1 MTQDLHMLKEKNK
14 NKCIYSSMLSPF
26 TKVDD
31 EFSFKPKIFNNKN
44 LPSNTL
50 KSATTP
56 LIKGKEC
63 SYSEAIKEIKKII
76 KFEKSMHI
84 DGLST
89 DFQSIQKILDFAEKY
104 KSSIN
109 HMCADELN
117 VYFSA
122 MQKYGGSFVSFNE
135 LKKRADFIIVIG
147 AKEENFSSDFFND
160 LNWKKT
166 KIKRTIFYIDD
177 KKKNTNY
184 FSLNLIDQ
192 INYLKSFLTEKEFG
206 TDQKFKDLKQ
216 KFSKSVFPIVI
227 ANIKKKD
234 YALTYSIFDFVRIL
248 NKQKRIKMYSIY
260 GSNNSGGFIN
270 ACVTKTG
277 YPNAI
282 NFTEIGP
289 VYEPNFILPDK
300 QKEQKNLQVFVS
312 SFEPNPNFVFFKKN
326 IFVGHPDFVYK
337 KKVDVFIPTKTPGY
351 DARGLIVRSD
361 NGGIFKLEKIVDSDF
376 PLITQLF
383 EDIQKK

>member
-1 MTQDLHMLKEKNK
+1 
-14 NKCIYSSMLSPF
+14 
-26 TKVDD
+26 
-31 EFSFKPKIFNNKN
+31 
-44 LPSNTL
+44 
-50 KSATTP
+50 
-56 LIKGKEC
+56 
-63 SYSEAIKEIKKII
+63 
-76 KFEKSMHI
+76 
-84 DGLST
+84 
-89 DFQSIQKILDFAEKY
+89 
-104 KSSIN
+104 
-109 HMCADELN
+109 
-117 VYFSA
+117 

-177 KKKNTNY
+177 KKNTNS

-216 KFSKSVFPIVI
+216 KFSKSVFPVVI

-361 NGGIFKLEKIVDSDF
+361 NGGIFKLEKIVDSDY

>member
-1 MTQDLHMLKEKNK
+1 
-14 NKCIYSSMLSPF
+14 MLSPF
-26 TKVDD
+26 VKVDND
-31 EFSFKPKIFNNKN
+31 FIFKPNHFNYKNKSSDK
-44 LPSNTL
+44 LTL
-50 KSATTP
+50 EQTP
-56 LIKGKEC
+56 LIKGKKS
-63 SYSEAIKEIKKII
+63 SYSEAVKEIKKII

-89 DFQSIQKILDFAEKY
+89 DFQSIQNIIDFAERF

-122 MQKYGGSFVSFNE
+122 LQKYGGSFVSFNE

-166 KIKRTIFYIDD
+166 KIKRAIFYIDD
-177 KKKNTNY
+177 KKKNTNF

-206 TDQKFKDLKQ
+206 TDQRFKDLKQ

-289 VYEPNFILPDK
+289 VYEPDFILPDK
-300 QKEQKNLQVFVS
+300 QKELKNLQVFIS
-312 SFEPNPNFVFFKKN
+312 SFEPNPNIVFFKKN
-326 IFVGHPDFVYK
+326 IFIGHPDFVHK
-337 KKVDVFIPTKTPGY
+337 RKVDVFIPTKTPGY
-351 DARGLIVRSD
+351 DTKGLIVRSD
-361 NGGIFKLEKIVDSDF
+361 NGSIYKLEKIVDSVY
-376 PLITQLF
+376 PLTTQLF
-383 EDIQKK
+383 EDIQKS